1 MFRLDNSVL
10 LERFVAVEGNH
21 SNFYSLIFNALL
33 CWHWRRIDR
42 ERRVSKA
49 SPDRTTGGGAGQEQG
64 AGCRRI
70 IETGLKTALIAHGR
84 GRDSFSILIQFHF

>member
-49 SPDRTTGGGAGQEQG
+49 SPEQPEEVLG
-64 AGCRRI
+64 KNKVLAA
-70 IETGLKTALIAHGR
+70 EE
-84 GRDSFSILIQFHF
+84 